1 MPKITEIL
9 KTMDYG
15 VAPEGNEHVVIWL
28 DSHQHSF
35 KHFINGQFVPS
46 ADGAQFEALAPA
58 TGERLA
64 MVAQGGKV
72 DVDAAVAAARR
83 AYKSWSTLPGNA
95 RARYLYALARLLQ
108 KRERFFAV
116 MESMNNGKPIRE
128 SRDIDIPL
136 AARHFY
142 HHAGWAELIETEYA
156 GYTSVGVCGQI
167 IPWNFPLLMLAWKI
181 APALAAGN
189 TVVLK
194 PAEYTPLTAL
204 AFAELCQE
212 AGLPPGVV
220 NIVTG
225 DGQTGALLV
234 EHDDVDKIAF
244 TGSTEVGRAIR
255 VATAGSGKK
264 LSLELGG
271 KSPFIVFD
279 DADLDSAVEGV
290 VDAIWFNQGQVCCAG
305 SRLLVQES
313 VSKRFH
319 DKLKVRASKLR
330 VGDPLDKST
339 DVGAI
344 ISELQLKR
352 IESLVAQGRTEG
364 GECWQ
369 PDHALPGRG
378 FFFPPTLFI
387 GVAPSATL
395 AQEEIFGPV
404 LVSTTFRTHDEALS
418 LANNSRY
425 GLAASIWSENI
436 NVALDA
442 ASRVKAGVVWI
453 NSTNLFDAAAG
464 FGGYRESGFGRE
476 GGREGL
482 YEYLKPRIAPGKSVK
497 AKADVLAVAASTSIV
512 APIAADNAVAGSP
525 SLNHTAKLYIGG
537 KQTRPDGGNS
547 YTVFSSTGKPLGQAG
562 LGNRKDIRNA
572 VEAAHAASGW
582 SGYTAHNRAQVL
594 FFLAENLEQRS
605 DEFARRLHALQ
616 GGSRSNAK
624 SEVTQ
629 SVGRIMYYAA
639 HADKY
644 DGAVHPTRTRNITL
658 AMPECFGVI
667 GIACPDQ
674 SPLLALISLVMPAIA
689 MGNCVVVVP
698 SAASALVATDFYQVL
713 QTSDVP
719 NGVINIVTGERDVLA
734 KTMAEHDDINALW
747 YCGSS
752 DGSAMVERASSGN
765 LKTTWITSTSHQ
777 DWTSAASQGRE
788 FLQKAT
794 QIKNIWVPY
803 GE

>member
-1 MPKITEIL
+1 MSKITEIL
-9 KTMDYG
+9 KTMDYA
-15 VAPEGNEHVVIWL
+15 VAPEGNEHVLQWL
-28 DSHQHSF
+28 DGHQHSF
-35 KHFINGQFVPS
+35 IHFIGGQFVPS
-46 ADGAQFEALAPA
+46 ADGAQFEVLSPA
-58 TGERLA
+58 TGEQLA
-64 MVAQGGKV
+64 MVAQGSKSA
-72 DVDAAVAAARR
+72 VDAAVAAARR
-83 AYKSWSTLPGNA
+83 AYPAWSALPGNA

-108 KRERFFAV
+108 KRERFFSV
-116 MESMNNGKPIRE
+116 LESMNNGKPIRE
-128 SRDIDIPL
+128 SRDIDIPI

-142 HHAGWAELIETEYA
+142 HHAGWACLIETEYA

-167 IPWNFPLLMLAWKI
+167 IPWNFPLMMLAWKI

-220 NIVTG
+220 NIVAG
-225 DGQTGALLV
+225 DGHTGALIV
-234 EHDDVDKIAF
+234 EHDHVDKIAF
-244 TGSTEVGRAIR
+244 TGSTDVGRAIR
-255 VATAGSGKK
+255 VATAGTGKK

-313 VSKRFH
+313 VAHRFH
-319 DKLKVRASKLR
+319 QKLKARASKLR

-344 ISELQLKR
+344 VSAVQLKR
-352 IESLVAQGRTEG
+352 IESLVAQGRAEG

-369 PDHALPGRG
+369 PEHALPGRG
-378 FFFPPTLFI
+378 FFFPPTLFTGI
-387 GVAPSATL
+387 APAATI
-395 AQEEIFGPV
+395 AQKEIFGPV
-404 LVSTTFRTHDEALS
+404 LVSTTFRTHDEALT
-418 LANNSRY
+418 LANNTRY

-482 YEYLKPRIAPGKSVK
+482 YEYLKLR
-497 AKADVLAVAASTSIV
+497 VAAEKSSHVTLLAATAPV
-512 APIAADNAVAGSP
+512 VTPIAASGATTGSP
-525 SLNHTAKLYIGG
+525 MLDHTAKLYIGG

-547 YTVFSSTGKPLGQAG
+547 YTVFSASGKPLGQAG
-562 LGNRKDIRNA
+562 FGNRKDIRNA

-582 SGYTAHNRAQVL
+582 SSYAAHNRAQVL
-594 FFLAENLEQRS
+594 FFLAENLEQRGN
-605 DEFARRLHALQ
+605 EFAQRLHALT
-616 GGSRSNAK
+616 GGSLAQSRI
-624 SEVTQ
+624 EVAQ
-629 SVGRIMYYAA
+629 SVSRVMYYAA
-639 HADKY
+639 YADKY
-644 DGAVHPTRTRNITL
+644 DGAVHATRTRNVTL
-658 AMPECFGVI
+658 AMPEPFGVM
-667 GIACPDQ
+667 GIVCP
-674 SPLLALISLVMPAIA
+674 SEAPLLSMISLVMPAIA
-689 MGNCVVVVP
+689 VGNRAVVVP
-698 SAASALVATDFYQVL
+698 SSASALIATDFYQVL
-713 QTSDVP
+713 ETSDVP
-719 NGVINIVTGERDVLA
+719 SGVINIITGERDVLG

-747 YCGSS
+747 YHGNAE
-752 DGSAMVERASSGN
+752 GSAMVERASSGN
-765 LKTTWITSTSHQ
+765 LKPTWVNSHRR
-777 DWTSAASQGRE
+777 DWRSATNQGRE

>member
-1 MPKITEIL
+1 MSKITEIL

-15 VAPEGNEHVVIWL
+15 VAPEGNEHVVTWL
-28 DSHQHSF
+28 EGHQHAF
-35 KHFINGQFVPS
+35 KHFIDGQFAASV
-46 ADGAQFEALAPA
+46 DGAQFEVLSPA
-58 TGERLA
+58 TGEQLA
-64 MVAQGGKV
+64 MVAQGGKSE
-72 DVDAAVAAARR
+72 VDAAVAAARR
-83 AYKSWSTLPGNA
+83 AYPAWSALPGNA

-108 KRERFFAV
+108 KRERFFSV
-116 MESMNNGKPIRE
+116 LESMNNGKPIRE

-136 AARHFY
+136 AARHLY
-142 HHAGWAELIETEYA
+142 HHAGWADLIETEYA

-167 IPWNFPLLMLAWKI
+167 IPWNFPLLMLACKI

-225 DGQTGALLV
+225 DGQTGALIV
-234 EHDDVDKIAF
+234 EHSDVDKIAF

-255 VATAGSGKK
+255 VATAGTGKK

-290 VDAIWFNQGQVCCAG
+290 VDAIWFNQGQVCCAS

-313 VSKRFH
+313 VAHRFH
-319 DKLKVRASKLR
+319 EKLKARASKLR

-344 ISELQLKR
+344 VSAVQLKC
-352 IESLVAQGRTEG
+352 IESLVAKGRAEG

-369 PDHALPGRG
+369 PEHALPSRG
-378 FFFPPTLFI
+378 FFFPPTLFTGI
-387 GVAPSATL
+387 APAATI

-404 LVSTTFRTHDEALS
+404 LVSTTFRTHDEALT

-482 YEYLKPRIAPGKSVK
+482 YEYLKLRVATEKTSDITSLASPAPVV
-497 AKADVLAVAASTSIV
+497 APVAAN
-512 APIAADNAVAGSP
+512 NATTGSP
-525 SLNHTAKLYIGG
+525 ILDHTAKLYIGG

-547 YTVFSSTGKPLGQAG
+547 YTIFWATGKPLGQVG

-594 FFLAENLEQRS
+594 FFLAENLEQRGN
-605 DEFARRLHALQ
+605 EFAQRLHALL
-616 GGSRSNAK
+616 GGSLAQSK
-624 SEVTQ
+624 TEVAQ
-629 SVGRIMYYAA
+629 SVSRIMYYAA
-639 HADKY
+639 YADKY
-644 DGAVHPTRTRNITL
+644 DGAVHPTRTRNVTL
-658 AMPECFGVI
+658 AMPEPHGVM
-667 GIACPDQ
+667 GIVCP
-674 SPLLALISLVMPAIA
+674 SEAPLLSMISLLMPVIA
-689 MGNCVVVVP
+689 MGNRAVVVP
-698 SAASALVATDFYQVL
+698 STTCALIATDFYQL
-713 QTSDVP
+713 LETSDVP
-719 NGVINIVTGERDVLA
+719 SGVINIVTGERDVLA

-747 YCGSS
+747 YCGSAE
-752 DGSAMVERASSGN
+752 GSAMVERASSGN
-765 LKTTWITSTSHQ
+765 LKPTWVNLHSR
-777 DWTSAASQGRE
+777 DWRSAANQGRE